1 MRLKEQDI
9 LLCYPTLESKMQIIL
24 LETLNKLGKAGEVV
38 SVKDGFA
45 NNYLI
50 PQKKAIIANKKNM
63 KELNSRMSQINEN
76 NDKKI
81 REANELKSKLDKKE
95 IKIQMEANEDGNLY
109 GNITLRQIIE
119 KIKEDFSVELDPA
132 SINIKAIKE
141 LGDHTIT
148 LRLYDEVSATLK
160 LQVAKKS

>member
-63 KELNSRMSQINEN
+63 KELNSRMSQINVN

-81 REANELKSKLDKKE
+81 REANELKSKLDEKE